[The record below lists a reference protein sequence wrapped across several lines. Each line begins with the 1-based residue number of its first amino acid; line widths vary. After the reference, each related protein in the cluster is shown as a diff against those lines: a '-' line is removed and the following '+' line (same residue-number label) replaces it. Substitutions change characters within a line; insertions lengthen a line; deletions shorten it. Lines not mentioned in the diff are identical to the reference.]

1 MRIITL
7 IMAMFIWLSSSISC
21 LADTK
26 NVKNYSFDKDIKM
39 SGVIS
44 STDKFFNVEDNWTVE
59 DAKINLVLTKS
70 ELLDIDYST
79 VTVLINDTPI
89 SSEKLDGN
97 KEYKKEL
104 SISIPKDL
112 IQNGY
117 NKITVKAYK
126 TISDVVCRDDANTAN
141 WLVIHKESNIDVQY
155 SYKSVQNILSQ
166 FNNTYLKEDNGSRLT
181 TSILVPDNYSSA
193 ELSAGMIFSANFGEN
208 KKYDDFSF
216 EFNTYSNLKNKN
228 DNIIFI
234 GKGTDSPTDILK
246 LFNDNEKSL
255 LNDNCI
261 IKQVESPFNKDS
273 KMLIIMS
280 NDDELLIKGSKL
292 ITSNDLIK
300 NLNQSSIVIN
310 KNNDINDLV
319 SGEGEGRIYLKDL
332 GYENLIVKG
341 PFTQEIILDLNI
353 PKDKVVAE
361 GSKIK
366 FDIRYAENLDFDR
379 SLMTVYL
386 NDTPIGSKRLYIDKA
401 DNDTFEATIPS
412 DLLGKSYY
420 QVKVAFDLNVKDLQC
435 VTRDVDNPWA
445 YIVNTSYI
453 QFDYEDNNELTFS
466 NYPYPFVLDDNF
478 NDLKIIVPDIMTSTD
493 LNNISNIVSF
503 MGRDTKYNLGNIEI
517 IKASEFNKNDNKS
530 NIIIYGTPNTNN
542 ILKDI
547 NSKLNLKFNDD
558 FSGFESNEKIK
569 FIGEYSSQ
577 IASIQ
582 LIKSPYNSDFGAMV
596 ITATDNND
604 LNLAEKYLNDLSL
617 TKSLKGDTVVIDRN
631 GSVEDL
637 YYNIEEKVDEVANEK
652 VQTSKAGTAFIIV
665 AVGVFITMTIVVIMM
680 IKKYRK

>member
-7 IMAMFIWLSSSISC
+7 IMAMFIWISSSISC

-44 STDKFFNVEDNWTVE
+44 STDKFFTIEDNWTVE
-59 DAKINLVLTKS
+59 DAKIRLVLTKS
-70 ELLDIDYST
+70 ELLDNNYST

-89 SSEKLDGN
+89 SSQKLDGN
-97 KEYKKEL
+97 KEYKKET
-104 SISIPKDL
+104 SIQIPKDL
-112 IQNGY
+112 IQSGY

-141 WLVIHKESNIDVQY
+141 WIVIHKESNIDVQY
-155 SYKSVQNILSQ
+155 SYKDAQNILSQ
-166 FNNTYLKEDNGSRLT
+166 FENTYLKEDNGSRLT
-181 TSILVPDNYSSA
+181 TSILVPDNYSSS
-193 ELSAGMIFSANFGEN
+193 ELSAGMIFSANFGEK
-208 KKYDDFSF
+208 KKYDNFSF
-216 EFNTYSNLKNKN
+216 EFSTYSKLKNKN

-234 GKGTDSPTDILK
+234 GKGTDSPEDILK
-246 LFNDNEKSL
+246 FFNDNEKSL

-273 KMLIIMS
+273 KMLILMS

-300 NLNQSSIVIN
+300 NLNGSSIVIN
-310 KNNDINDLV
+310 KDSDVEDLV
-319 SGEGEGRIYLKDL
+319 TQERTDRIYLKDL
-332 GYENLIVKG
+332 GYENLMVKG
-341 PFTQEIILDLNI
+341 PFNQEIILDINI
-353 PKDKVVAE
+353 PKNKIIAE

-366 FDIRYAENLDFDR
+366 FDVRYAENLDFDR

-401 DNDTFEATIPS
+401 DNDTFEAAIPS
-412 DLLGKSYY
+412 DILGKSYY
-420 QVKVAFDLNVKDLQC
+420 QVKIVFDLNVKDLQC

-453 QFDYEDNNELTFS
+453 QFDYADNNELTFS
-466 NYPYPFVLDDNF
+466 NYPYPFVLDNNF
-478 NDLKIIVPDIMTSTD
+478 NHLKIIVPDTMTSND
-493 LNNISNIVSF
+493 LSNISNIVSF
-503 MGRDTKYNLGNIEI
+503 IGRDTKYNLGNVEI
-517 IKASEFNKNDNKS
+517 IKASEFNKDDNKA
-530 NIIIYGTPNTNN
+530 NVIIYGTPTTNS

-547 NSKLNLKFNDD
+547 NNKLNLKFNNA
-558 FSGFESNEKIK
+558 FNAFESNDKIK

-582 LIKSPYNSDFGAMV
+582 LIKSPYNLDFGAM
-596 ITATDNND
+596 IISATDNND
-604 LNLAEKYLNDLSL
+604 LNLATSYLNDLSL
-617 TKSLKGDTVVIDRN
+617 TKSLRGDTVVIDRN

-637 YYNIEEKVDEVANEK
+637 YYNTKEKVDEIKDEK
-652 VQTSKAGTAFIIV
+652 IKVNKEGEIFIIV
-665 AVGVFITMTIVVIMM
+665 VIGLFITIAIVAIMM

>member
-193 ELSAGMIFSANFGEN
+193 ELSAGMIFSANFGEK

-310 KNNDINDLV
+310 KNSDINDLV
-319 SGEGEGRIYLKDL
+319 STEGEGRIYLKDL

-478 NDLKIIVPDIMTSTD
+478 NDLKIIVPDIMTSSD

-637 YYNIEEKVDEVANEK
+637 YYNIEEKVDEIANEK
-652 VQTSKAGTAFIIV
+652 VQISKGGTAFIIV
-665 AVGVFITMTIVVIMM
+665 AVGVFITITVVVIMM

>member
-193 ELSAGMIFSANFGEN
+193 ELSAGMIFSANFGEK

-319 SGEGEGRIYLKDL
+319 STEGEGRIYLKDL

-637 YYNIEEKVDEVANEK
+637 YYNIEEKVDEIANEK
-652 VQTSKAGTAFIIV
+652 VQISKGGTAFIIV
-665 AVGVFITMTIVVIMM
+665 AVGVFITITVVVIMM

>member
-21 LADTK
+21 FADTK

-39 SGVIS
+39 SGVVS
-44 STDKFFNVEDNWTVE
+44 STDKFFTIEDNWSVE
-59 DAKINLVLTKS
+59 DAKIKLVLTKS
-70 ELLDIDYST
+70 ELLDVDYST

-89 SSEKLDGN
+89 SSQKLDGN

-104 SISIPKDL
+104 FIQIPKDL
-112 IQNGY
+112 IQGGY

-141 WLVIHKESNIDVQY
+141 WLVIHKESNVDVQY
-155 SYKSVQNILSQ
+155 SYKDTQNILSQ
-166 FNNTYLKEDNGSRLT
+166 FDNTYLKEDNGSRLT
-181 TSILVPDNYSSA
+181 TSILVPDNYSSS
-193 ELSAGMIFSANFGEN
+193 ELSSGMIFSANFGEK
-208 KKYDDFSF
+208 KKYDNFSF
-216 EFNTYSNLKNKN
+216 EFSTYSNLKNKN
-228 DNIIFI
+228 DDIIFI
-234 GKGTDSPTDILK
+234 GKGTDSPEDILK
-246 LFNDNEKSL
+246 LFNDNERSI

-261 IKQVESPFNKDS
+261 IKQIESPFNKES

-280 NDDELLIKGSKL
+280 NDDDLLIKGSKL

-300 NLNQSSIVIN
+300 DLNISSIVIN
-310 KNNDINDLV
+310 KDSEVDDLV
-319 SGEGEGRIYLKDL
+319 TEERTDRTYLKDL
-332 GYENLIVKG
+332 GYENLMVKG
-341 PFTQEIILDLNI
+341 PFNQEIILDINI
-353 PKDKVVAE
+353 PKNKVVAE

-386 NDTPIGSKRLYIDKA
+386 NDTPIGSKRLYIAKA
-401 DNDTFEATIPS
+401 DNDTFEASIPS
-412 DLLGKSYY
+412 DILGKNYY

-466 NYPYPFVLDDNF
+466 NYPYPFVLDNNF
-478 NDLKIIVPDIMTSTD
+478 NYLKIVVPDSMTSKD
-493 LNNISNIVSF
+493 LSNISNIVSF
-503 MGRDTKYNLGNIEI
+503 MGRDTKYNLGNVEI
-517 IKASEFNKNDNKS
+517 IKASEFKKDDNKA
-530 NIIIYGTPNTNN
+530 NVIIYGTPNTNS

-547 NSKLNLKFNDD
+547 NSNLNLKFNSD
-558 FSGFESNEKIK
+558 FSAFETNDKVK

-582 LIKSPYNSDFGAMV
+582 LIKSPYNSDFGAMI
-596 ITATDNND
+596 ITSTDNND
-604 LNLAEKYLNDLSL
+604 LNLAARYLNDLSL
-617 TKSLKGDTVVIDRN
+617 TKSLRGDTVLIDRN

-637 YYNIEEKVDEVANEK
+637 YYNTKEKVDEVKEEK
-652 VQTSKAGTAFIIV
+652 LKINKEGEIFIIV
-665 AVGVFITMTIVVIMM
+665 AIGLFITITIVAIMM
-680 IKKYRK
+680 VKKYKK

>member
-193 ELSAGMIFSANFGEN
+193 ELSAGMIFSANFGEK

-310 KNNDINDLV
+310 KNSDIDDLV
-319 SGEGEGRIYLKDL
+319 SGEGAGRIYLKDL

-353 PKDKVVAE
+353 PKNKVVAE

-637 YYNIEEKVDEVANEK
+637 YYNIEEKVDEIANEK
-652 VQTSKAGTAFIIV
+652 VQISKGGTAFIIV
-665 AVGVFITMTIVVIMM
+665 AVGVFITITVVVIMM

>member
-193 ELSAGMIFSANFGEN
+193 ELSAGMIFSANFGEK

-319 SGEGEGRIYLKDL
+319 STEGEGRIYLKDL

-453 QFDYEDNNELTFS
+453 QFDYEDNDELTFS

-637 YYNIEEKVDEVANEK
+637 YYNIEEKVDEIANEK
-652 VQTSKAGTAFIIV
+652 VQISKGGTAFIIV

>member
-193 ELSAGMIFSANFGEN
+193 ELSAGMIFSANFGEK

-310 KNNDINDLV
+310 KNSDINDLV
-319 SGEGEGRIYLKDL
+319 STEGEGRIYLKDL

-637 YYNIEEKVDEVANEK
+637 YYNIEEKVDEIANEK
-652 VQTSKAGTAFIIV
+652 VQISKGGTAFIIV
-665 AVGVFITMTIVVIMM
+665 AVGVFITITVVVIMM